1 MGRCSMATGSGARG
15 AQFEAQARGAM
26 LAVLFGLLLL
36 CAGCGSRPAPL
47 PLMADTLLLRPVDQG
62 RLSAVYGVRQHP
74 ILKRRMMHLGLDW
87 AAPRGT
93 PVRAAGR
100 GMVHALGPLGSYGRY
115 LRIDHGGTIATA
127 YAHLERFAP
136 GLRPGH
142 MVRQGDLIG
151 YVGSSGRA
159 TGPHL
164 HYELLIAGRQIDP
177 LAFAPAAVAHAHDS
191 LDVASGDFGGEFGIG
206 GPDIDEDPEAGD
218 AGPADEDIASPPPD
232 AIDASAVIWV
242 DELLSRHDP

>member
-1 MGRCSMATGSGARG
+1 MATGGSARD
-15 AQFEAQARGAM
+15 ARFEAQARGAV
-26 LAVLFGLLLL
+26 LALVFGLLLL

-47 PLMADTLLLRPVDQG
+47 PLMADTLLLRPLDRG
-62 RLSAVYGVRQHP
+62 RISAAYGVRQHP
-74 ILKRRMMHLGLDW
+74 ILERRMMHRGVDW

-93 PVRAAGR
+93 PVRAAGH
-100 GMVHALGPLGSYGRY
+100 GMVRALGPLGSYGRY

-127 YAHLERFAP
+127 YAHLERYAP

-142 MVRQGDLIG
+142 LVRQGDLIG

-177 LAFAPAAVAHAHDS
+177 LALAPAFAAQPATPDS
-191 LDVASGDFGGEFGIG
+191 GLGIG
-206 GPDIDEDPEAGD
+206 GPDLAPEVADAAPPARREVRSVAPLADPASMLIRVED
-218 AGPADEDIASPPPD
+218 
-232 AIDASAVIWV
+232 
-242 DELLSRHDP
+242 LLRLRP

>member
-1 MGRCSMATGSGARG
+1 MGRCSMATGSSARG
-15 AQFEAQARGAM
+15 ARFEAHARGAV
-26 LAVLFGLLLL
+26 LAGVFGLLLL

-74 ILKRRMMHLGLDW
+74 ILKRRMMHRGLDW

-142 MVRQGDLIG
+142 LVRQGDLIG

-177 LAFAPAAVAHAHDS
+177 LALAPVLAAQSAMPDS
-191 LDVASGDFGGEFGIG
+191 GLGIG
-206 GPDIDEDPEAGD
+206 GPDLEPDVAD
-218 AGPADEDIASPPPD
+218 AAPSARREVRSVAPPADPASMLIQVED
-232 AIDASAVIWV
+232 
-242 DELLSRHDP
+242 LLRPRP